1 MTISVI
7 LPVFNEAAVI
17 QKCLTSLNLQT
28 TPHEIIV
35 VDDGSTDK
43 SRERVAETKTKLEIN
58 NLKLLTQSHQGPAA
72 ARNMGAKLAQ
82 GEILVFIDADMTFA
96 PDFLEVLVQPIN
108 LGASV
113 GTFTKDERVA
123 NWENVW
129 ARMWNY
135 NEGMLTPRRIPENYP
150 NTAPVFRAIVKKEF
164 MRVGGFTEGIGW
176 TDDWSLSRKLGYLST
191 ATAAICYH
199 ANPASLSE
207 VYTQAR
213 WIGKN
218 EFFTGTASRL
228 LVNLL
233 RYSVPV
239 THVVALYGAIKYRTW
254 QFLLFKTIYNFG
266 VLVSL
271 LLSFIEDD
279 KNK

>member
-135 NEGMLTPRRIPENYP
+135 NEGIATPQ
-150 NTAPVFRAIVKKEF
+150 
-164 MRVGGFTEGIGW
+164 RV
-176 TDDWSLSRKLGYLST
+176 
-191 ATAAICYH
+191 
-199 ANPASLSE
+199 P
-207 VYTQAR
+207 
-213 WIGKN
+213 
-218 EFFTGTASRL
+218 
-228 LVNLL
+228 
-233 RYSVPV
+233 
-239 THVVALYGAIKYRTW
+239 
-254 QFLLFKTIYNFG
+254 
-266 VLVSL
+266 
-271 LLSFIEDD
+271 
-279 KNK
+279 